1 MSSEQDKII
10 IHGAREHNLKNIHLE
25 LPRNKLIVFT
35 GLSGSGKSSLAF
47 DTIYAEGQRRYIES
61 LSTYARQFLGQM
73 PKPDVDYIE
82 GLSPAVSIDQKAR
95 SHNPRST
102 VGTVTEIY
110 DYLRVLFARVG
121 IAYCPNDGTPIEKLS
136 VDQILENLKL
146 KRQKLKLQDKA
157 EKKITILA
165 PVVRGRKG
173 EYHQLLNDLYTQGY
187 LKARI
192 DNKIKNLKQRVSLS
206 RYKQHTIEAI
216 VDEIEINAKIKNQ
229 KSKREPEME
238 KFSDDVFLLRLNEAI
253 EQAIELSDE
262 GLVTIKI
269 GEEEQTFS
277 TQFACPKCGFAYEEI
292 TPRLFSFNSPYGA
305 CPECGGLG
313 VKKEIDADLVI
324 PDKNK
329 AIEQGAILPLSPNS
343 RYYSALLRAVTD
355 KYNIP
360 RDIPIKDLSKED
372 LQIIY
377 YGTGEP
383 IRVRFFHRGG
393 MNTFWTK
400 YEGIIF
406 NLERRYTQTESEAVR
421 EEIEQYMANIPC
433 PKCHGNRLKNEAL
446 SVKIDSPLRQLADG
460 GKNIAQISS
469 LSVKDVL
476 DFFQKLT
483 LNQRQFLIA
492 ERLLKEIKSRLK
504 FLNNVGL
511 NYLTL
516 DRAAN
521 TLAGGEAQRIRL
533 ASQVGSGL
541 VGVLYVLDE
550 PTIGLHMRDNDRLLN
565 TLKHL
570 RNLGNTVLVVEH
582 DEDTIWSA
590 DHLVDIGPGAGKN
603 GGKIVAEG
611 NLDEILKNKDS
622 LTAAYLRGDERIE
635 IPTRRRPIDK
645 RKFITIWQASQHNLK
660 NITVHIPLGIFVC
673 VTGVSGSGKSTLVHE
688 VLYKT
693 LAKKMYKA
701 IEKPGKHGGIEGLQ
715 HINKVII
722 IDQSPIGR
730 TPRSNPA
737 TYTGV
742 FTPIRELF
750 AATSDAQE
758 RGYSPGRF
766 SFNVSGGRCE
776 TCQGDGQIK
785 IEMHFLPDVYVPC
798 EVCKGK
804 RFNHE
809 TLEVKYKGKNIADI
823 LEMTVDE
830 ALDFFQNIT
839 PAADRLK
846 VLQEVGLGYIHLGQ
860 PAPTLSG
867 GEAQRVKLSTELSG
881 RATGNS
887 LYILDEPTTGLHFAD
902 VEKLLDVLNRLVTSG
917 NSVLII
923 EHNPHVIKTA
933 DWIIDLGPEGGDEG
947 GQIVAEGTPEE
958 ICNNPDSY
966 TGKFL
971 QKYLQK

>member
-1 MSSEQDKII
+1 MEDVIRIK
-10 IHGAREHNLKNIHLE
+10 GAREHNLKNIDLE

-61 LSTYARQFLGQM
+61 LSAYARQFLGQM
-73 PKPDVDYIE
+73 QKPDVDYIE

-136 VDQILENLKL
+136 VDQIIENIIQGTVTSDQRTKNPP
-146 KRQKLKLQDKA
+146 A
-157 EKKITILA
+157 GGNITILA

-187 LKARI
+187 LKARV
-192 DNKIKNLKQRVSLS
+192 DGKFKNLKERIVLS
-206 RYKQHTIEAI
+206 RYKQHTIEAV
-216 VDEIEINAKIKNQ
+216 VDEIELTNFDQQLI
-229 KSKREPEME
+229 S
-238 KFSDDVFLLRLNEAI
+238 RLSEAI
-253 EQAIELSDE
+253 EQAIQLSDE
-262 GLVTIKI
+262 GLVLIKV
-269 GEEEQTFS
+269 GKEEQTFS
-277 TQFACPKCGFAYEEI
+277 TQFACPQCGFAYEEI

-329 AIEQGAILPLSPNS
+329 SIEQGAILPLSPNS

-400 YEGIIF
+400 YEGIIS

-446 SVKIDSPLRQLADG
+446 SVKIGSPLRQLADG
-460 GKNIAQISS
+460 GKNIAQISGMS
-469 LSVKDVL
+469 IKEAL

-570 RNLGNTVLVVEH
+570 RDLGNTVLVVEH

-622 LTAAYLRGDERIE
+622 LTAAYLRGDEKIA
-635 IPTRRRPIDK
+635 IPARRRPIDK
-645 RKFITIWQASQHNLK
+645 KKFITIWQASQHNLK

-839 PAADRLK
+839 PIADKLK

-917 NSVLII
+917 NTVLII